1 MKHLRYFAAAAVFI
15 GGCGVLPALAQAPTA
30 RYTLDLSW
38 KDVAFTNSMALAE
51 LAIVEV
57 RNIGNATPE
66 GLIYYL
72 SDREGTA
79 MALGTNIVA
88 GTVSNSSVGVLN
100 LQTSELRAFFAG
112 LNPYAERTFSFSVW
126 DSANDILLGSGPVAV
141 RNNPLAD
148 QLLTGWTN
156 VPEVVESE
164 LLAAIA
170 GLVAMVDAGDTI
182 ARADISSLQEA
193 LYNLEIGG
201 VNFGTNSTSA
211 YRGDW
216 GASVSN
222 LAASAYSLAIS
233 NDNAVLRS
241 IRTVPA
247 VAAYAEAGASDL
259 PWLATNSA
267 SLILSGLT
275 SGSIG
280 IRVETTNDT
289 GIALY
294 SVAVKDS
301 GGEVLATIHPACD
314 GTRQSASWPWNDS
327 EELTVEIS
335 GLLPIPVCAESAILT
350 SVQVETWRD
359 LSLVGRTNDLADQH
373 LLVDYPTTDRHAA
386 NKDYADAAAQ
396 AALDLALGE
405 IGTATFNR
413 DLAGFVQRWNPR
425 FDSFASSNSLTT
437 LYGGSTALRL
447 DGNAAQIV
455 PEIKAFSV
463 EAGTVAT
470 LTVWSYAGG
479 ATNLVPQVTTNLI
492 TGPWESKPENVVSAT
507 NVDQYTAQVVF
518 TNDAE
523 RTLFVRLIDTSGGDS
538 VPVFRIFG
546 GIAFGDGDAIT
557 NWPRGDV
564 LGATINPPHTV
575 ATNDGLLAFTIGATG
590 SGFPLTNDVS
600 AAGFDL
606 QGVGWFSAQNATISN
621 NATVNNSLSVKGS
634 AQIGRTLAV
643 HDDMTVYGNL
653 AVIGYSS
660 NTQWHYLNVYT
671 QVNGGTFT
679 NFITENR
686 YSTNNVYLVTNI
698 VNTTYTTQ
706 FIDYVSV
713 VGSDVDYSLSANV
726 MLPHLRDY
734 RDGNAEAIGTW
745 DFADATVSNLY
756 LPPDAIQTASIAALA
771 GGVATIDLG
780 SNWCWRL
787 DASGDITAINFS
799 TAGLKEGAMNA
810 NSVKGILL
818 EVSRGSTANWVWGG
832 HLSHIT
838 NTAPPAD
845 AVSHLLLIGPSQD
858 VTGTNGWAVY

>member
-201 VNFGTNSTSA
+201 VNFGTGDHDAARGDWFASLSNAVDSIEVGGVDYGTNSTTA

-222 LAASAYSLAIS
+222 LAVSAYSLAIS

-314 GTRQSASWPWNDS
+314 GTRQSASWPWNAS
-327 EELTVEIS
+327 ETLTIEATGIAS
-335 GLLPIPVCAESAILT
+335 PAGEAKSAIIT
-350 SVQVETWRD
+350 AVQVETWED
-359 LSLVGRTNDLADQH
+359 VSLVGRTNDLADQH
-373 LLVDYPTTDRHAA
+373 LYVDYPAATNEAA
-386 NKDYADAAAQ
+386 NRAYADDAADAALA
-396 AALDLALGE
+396 LALGE
-405 IGTATFNR
+405 IATATFNR
-413 DLAGFVQRWNPR
+413 DLAGYVQRWNPR
-425 FDSFASSNSLTT
+425 FDTVADSNSLTT

-479 ATNLVPQVTTNLI
+479 AINLVPQVTTNLI

-538 VPVFRIFG
+538 VPVFRVFG

-557 NWPRGDV
+557 NWPTSGSGISAAEAGTIATNVLSTATTNSMPLIDFGSGGGWTNLSFSGTGNAITNATAAGTTLTLERGTIEGGGGTGDAPSGSGIHPRMTAVTNNAGAAYIWPASSAWWRVYADNTITGIVPVVDSAGITGADLLLLGIEISRGDGV
-564 LGATINPPHTV
+564 DFSWGGGDAPLAGV
-575 ATNDGLLAFTIGATG
+575 TNEVPANEISLHGLWRP
-590 SGFPLTNDVS
+590 S
-600 AAGFDL
+600 
-606 QGVGWFSAQNATISN
+606 
-621 NATVNNSLSVKGS
+621 
-634 AQIGRTLAV
+634 
-643 HDDMTVYGNL
+643 
-653 AVIGYSS
+653 
-660 NTQWHYLNVYT
+660 
-671 QVNGGTFT
+671 GGT
-679 NFITENR
+679 
-686 YSTNNVYLVTNI
+686 
-698 VNTTYTTQ
+698 
-706 FIDYVSV
+706 
-713 VGSDVDYSLSANV
+713 
-726 MLPHLRDY
+726 
-734 RDGNAEAIGTW
+734 
-745 DFADATVSNLY
+745 
-756 LPPDAIQTASIAALA
+756 
-771 GGVATIDLG
+771 
-780 SNWCWRL
+780 
-787 DASGDITAINFS
+787 
-799 TAGLKEGAMNA
+799 
-810 NSVKGILL
+810 
-818 EVSRGSTANWVWGG
+818 NWVGF
-832 HLSHIT
+832 
-838 NTAPPAD
+838 
-845 AVSHLLLIGPSQD
+845 
-858 VTGTNGWAVY
+858 